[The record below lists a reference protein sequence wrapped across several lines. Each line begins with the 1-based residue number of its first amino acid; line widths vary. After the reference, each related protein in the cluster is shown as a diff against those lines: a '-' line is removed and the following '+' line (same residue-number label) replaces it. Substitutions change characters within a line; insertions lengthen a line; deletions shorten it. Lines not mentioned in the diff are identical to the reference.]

1 MSVHVNVCSYPSP
14 PLCGC
19 AYFMMKCL
27 QASFVCQVM
36 AVNLHIPATT
46 PHPHPPLPQS
56 LTVMSSRVPHITDM
70 LSVFELVLYRVEDQR
85 SIFMQCDYLEYLILI

>member
-1 MSVHVNVCSYPSP
+1 MSAVTL
-14 PLCGC
+14 PLPFVDHS

-46 PHPHPPLPQS
+46 PHPHSPLPQS
-56 LTVMSSRVPHITDM
+56 VTVMSSRVPHITDM